1 MAAVEAYVRGHG
13 MEVVFSDAA
22 QRRIE
27 VRATAAQARAA
38 FDVALGH
45 YEAEGISYRGR
56 EGAVHLP
63 GEIADKVEAL
73 MGLDDRPQA
82 RMRLKRG
89 APLTEQEVPPVEQ
102 PAQAAFAPRAATP
115 PGGKPVPV
123 PLWPAQVAELYAFP
137 RDVDGSGETIGIIE
151 LGGGY
156 RDTELAAYFAKIGVT
171 APSVVSV

>member
-1 MAAVEAYVRGHG
+1 LTIVIRRKQSAPGDLALEPGLSRAEAQARLADASGADPADMAAVEAYVRGHG

-89 APLTEQEVPPVEQ
+89 APLTEQELPPVEQ

-123 PLWPAQVAELYAFP
+123 PLWPAQ
-137 RDVDGSGETIGIIE
+137 
-151 LGGGY
+151 
-156 RDTELAAYFAKIGVT
+156 
-171 APSVVSV
+171 